1 MNGSWT
7 FILMVI
13 VFITVYSL
21 LNYYFLRKHR
31 SVANLRPFP
40 GILVKLALTTLIF
53 TPIAT
58 IIFSQH
64 GPPFMAAITGFT
76 GYSWLAF
83 LFLFLVIHGLADL
96 GLFLVKLLGY
106 ASTPKTARILFS
118 TTLILSIG
126 ILVFG
131 GYEARQVYLEVVEIS
146 TTKLPPETK
155 HLKLVQLSD
164 IHFSPITGPKTAQKL
179 LDIVNHEEPDL
190 IVITGDLLDRGI
202 IEKDKVISILRQ
214 MRAPK
219 GKFAITGNHEFFAG
233 IEESTTFIQQIGFR
247 LLRNEAVSVENAITI
262 VGMDDPTVKR
272 FDETVDI
279 SEGRILKKL
288 DNGKF
293 TLLLKHQP
301 RIDESSLDYFDL
313 QLSGHT
319 HAGQIFPFTLLVKIV
334 FPYLCGMYQL
344 DSDTQLYVSRGT
356 GTWGPPF
363 RFLAP
368 PEVTVINLV
377 NGN

>member
-1 MNGSWT
+1 MNGSWI

-31 SVANLRPFP
+31 NVTNLKPFP
-40 GILVKLALTTLIF
+40 GILVKLVLITIILT
-53 TPIAT
+53 PVAT

-64 GPPFMAAITGFT
+64 GPPFLAAITGFT

-96 GLFLVKLLGY
+96 GLFILKLLGF
-106 ASTPKTARILFS
+106 ASDPKTARILFFI
-118 TTLILSIG
+118 TLVLNIS
-126 ILVFG
+126 ILVYG
-131 GYEARQVYLEVVEIS
+131 SYEARQIRIEYVNVP
-146 TTKLPPETK
+146 TTKLPIGTK
-155 HLKLVQLSD
+155 NLKLIQLSD
-164 IHFSPITGPKTAQKL
+164 IHFSPLTGPNTAQTL
-179 LDIVNHEEPDL
+179 LDIVIQEKPDL
-190 IVITGDLLDRGI
+190 IVITGDLLDSGI
-202 IEKDKVISILRQ
+202 KKEDEVISILQQ
-214 MRAPK
+214 MQAPK
-219 GKFAITGNHEFFAG
+219 GKYAITGNHEFFAG
-233 IEESTTFIQQIGFR
+233 IEKSTSFIQQAGFK
-247 LLRNEAVSVENAITI
+247 LLRNEAVSVEDKITL

-272 FDETVDI
+272 FDESIDI
-279 SEGRILKKL
+279 AEGKILKNL
-288 DNGKF
+288 NHEKF

-301 RIDESSLDYFDL
+301 RIEESSLDYFDL

-319 HAGQIFPFTLLVKIV
+319 HAGQIFPFTLLVKIA

-344 DSDTQLYVSRGT
+344 DTDTQLYVSRGT

-368 PEVTVINLV
+368 PEVTVISLV